1 MVLYSKFGTAGESKS
16 FDFVGSGLKTL
27 SGVAVER
34 TAIGRDENTILFDFL
49 DAAETAPVVVWGVDD
64 EVGGTITILGELT
77 HPDIDYTPH
86 YGIEKNIGIGTTGI
100 QISGTTSALEAFSA
114 QTPEDTILFSFGSAA
129 IEKFGGDP
137 PENTQLFSFSGEIE
151 TPLRTFAEQPTGT
164 INVSGEVIERQEF
177 SYRW

>member
-1 MVLYSKFGTAGESKS
+1 MVQRTLSGDGGIRRERDFIASGTLFKFGTAGESKS

-27 SGVAVER
+27 SGVVER

-49 DAAETAPVVVWGVDD
+49 DGGKTAAVVVWGVDD

-100 QISGTTSALEAFSA
+100 QISGTTSVWRHSLHRLQKIPSSSPSVLL
-114 QTPEDTILFSFGSAA
+114 Q
-129 IEKFGGDP
+129 
-137 PENTQLFSFSGEIE
+137 
-151 TPLRTFAEQPTGT
+151 
-164 INVSGEVIERQEF
+164 
-177 SYRW
+177 